1 MACIIT
7 YKNNKYSQ
15 QEFEKYFKN
24 NFNEFVNE
32 FLSQDIEGFKEFTQG
47 KQFQYLNKQ
56 IAINNLFET
65 NGDFASKIYEALGF
79 TVNISDEQ
87 KQQQTDPLENK
98 DLKDNKNLN
107 TIESVINQIKNCKS

>member
-1 MACIIT
+1 MGCVIK
-7 YKNNKYSQ
+7 YKKQSIPEEQ
-15 QEFEKYFKN
+15 
-24 NFNEFVNE
+24 
-32 FLSQDIEGFKEFTQG
+32 FL
-47 KQFQYLNKQ
+47 QYLNKQ

-79 TVNISDEQ
+79 TGNISDEQ